1 LTATTSGHPLRAP
14 TPGDLARLVAVG
26 AIWGASFVFIEIA
39 LRDTP
44 PLVIAAGRV
53 SLAALTIGTVLLFL
67 GAPLPRDRSTWR
79 LLTVI
84 GLFNTALPFLLIS
97 WGQKFTTGGE
107 SAILMSFG
115 PILALALSH
124 VLTKDDRITPTKSLG
139 MLCGL
144 AGVVVLVYTP
154 AELQPTYGLAGR
166 LAIIGAAASYAL
178 SSVLARRVGHLSAL
192 SVSAAV
198 TFTATAYMIPIALL
212 IEGPAAVK
220 LSTDSLVSL
229 IYLGVVAT
237 GIGFLLRFQIIR
249 YNGASFMSQ
258 AGYLVPLFGI
268 FWGWLWLDER
278 LGINALVALALILAG
293 IGLTR
298 YGQRAEHRMGV

>member
-1 LTATTSGHPLRAP
+1 M
-14 TPGDLARLVAVG
+14 G

-39 LRDTP
+39 LRDTS

-53 SLAALTIGTVLLFL
+53 SLAALSIGIVLLMR
-67 GAPLPRDRSTWR
+67 GVTLPRDLSTWR
-79 LLTVI
+79 QLTII
-84 GLFNTALPFLLIS
+84 GLLNTALPFLLIS
-97 WGQKFTTGGE
+97 WGQIFTTGGE

-115 PILALALSH
+115 PIIALALSH
-124 VLTKDDRITPTKSLG
+124 VLTKDDRITPTKLLG

-144 AGVVVLVYTP
+144 AGVVVLVYSP
-154 AELQPTYGLAGR
+154 AEPQSGSGLAGR

-178 SSVLARRVGHLSAL
+178 SSVLARNVSHLPAL
-192 SVSAAV
+192 TVSAAV
-198 TFTATAYMIPIALL
+198 TFTATAYMVPIALL
-212 IEGPAAVK
+212 IEGPAALR
-220 LSTDSLVSL
+220 LSPESVLSL

-258 AGYLVPLFGI
+258 AGYLVPLFGV

-278 LGINALVALALILAG
+278 LGIKALIALALIFMG

-298 YGQRAEHRMGV
+298 YGQRSEHRMNV